1 MQPLKAIFI
10 STAGFESIVRTLQKD
25 QIGYTECT
33 EEVEVRV
40 EMEDILNIGGET
52 EALIKD
58 ILRKTYSYDETKIEQ
73 TLKEYDYI
81 IFF

>member
-1 MQPLKAIFI
+1 MTPLKAIFI
-10 STAGFESIVRTLQKD
+10 STAGFESIVLALKKD
-25 QIGYTECT
+25 QIGYSECT
-33 EEVEVRV
+33 SEIEIRV
-40 EMEDILNIGGET
+40 EMDDILNIGGET

-58 ILRKTYSYDETKIEQ
+58 ILRKTYSYDETQIEK